1 MKNSKLEKQ
10 KIIKQRIKTTIQE
23 IEVRFQQLKLDL
35 SSLSDSDE
43 STEPDPSPAIQVGDL
58 VESRQA
64 PFYTGKVVR
73 FSTNNY
79 WVFIDTG
86 LSYPKKKALHNVR
99 KVKNSRPT

>member
-1 MKNSKLEKQ
+1 MKNLKSEKQ

-23 IEVRFQQLKLDL
+23 IEVKFKLLKLDL
-35 SSLSDSDE
+35 SSLSDSDDSLE
-43 STEPDPSPAIQVGDL
+43 PEPSTVIQVGDL

-79 WVFIDTG
+79 
-86 LSYPKKKALHNVR
+86 
-99 KVKNSRPT
+99 